1 MRPMHQASP
10 VTAGRH
16 QRGTAFILVLLALV
30 VLTIFGVALTFI
42 TQAELQVGANERL
55 ANRAFYTADSGIG
68 IMTARVLVKN
78 DRSPQTLT
86 TSSTVLGASSA
97 VTDEVDSSAFMPIL
111 DAPCNL
117 CQINN
122 STSYNS
128 NYKRVNNLVTS
139 TGSRVGIAAD
149 GTRSILAQQVL
160 SAMVDIQPTQIDAN
174 SINILDQRTQVQQIG
189 KRQ

>member
-1 MRPMHQASP
+1 MSRSHTLSP
-10 VTAGRH
+10 RAGRR
-16 QRGTAFILVLLALV
+16 QRGAAFILVLLALV

-42 TQAELQVGANERL
+42 TQSELLIGANERL

-78 DRSPQTLT
+78 DRSPQTIRINST
-86 TSSTVLGASSA
+86 TLSSA
-97 VTDEVDSSAFMPIL
+97 NTMVDQIDSSAFLPIL

-122 STSYNS
+122 STSYNA
-128 NYKRVNNLVTS
+128 NYKRVNNLVAS
-139 TGSRVGIAAD
+139 TGSRVGIETGGAQ
-149 GTRSILAQQVL
+149 SILAQQIL

-174 SINILDQRTQVQQIG
+174 SINILDQQQQVQQIG

>member
-10 VTAGRH
+10 VAAGRH

-149 GTRSILAQQVL
+149 GTRSVLAQQVL

-174 SINILDQRTQVQQIG
+174 SINILDQRAQVQQIG